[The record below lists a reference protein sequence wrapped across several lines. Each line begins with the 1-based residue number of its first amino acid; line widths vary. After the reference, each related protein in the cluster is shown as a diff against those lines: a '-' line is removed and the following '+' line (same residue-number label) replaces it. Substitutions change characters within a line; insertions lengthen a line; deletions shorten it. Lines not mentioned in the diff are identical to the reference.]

1 MDALTKHV
9 CGDDHPL
16 AHGVQHRSIVS
27 HTAQRRW
34 LLVVE
39 VFRHATNEPKL
50 SQITDFRAFHAAK
63 VRHGGTEKQA
73 SVALKDLRDLVFQ
86 RDVGSRGKLPRL
98 GQVCYVIHDDVWA
111 ERCDLVCGHG
121 PGIQQHLPTTPQ
133 LHGGHQNVQF
143 C

>member
-1 MDALTKHV
+1 MSVVTTTRL
-9 CGDDHPL
+9 PM
-16 AHGVQHRSIVS
+16 GVQHRSVVS
-27 HTAQRRW
+27 HTAQRRG

-111 ERCDLVCGHG
+111 ERCDLVCGPRPRAHHG
-121 PGIQQHLPTTPQ
+121 LETRPQ
-133 LHGGHQNVQF
+133 SHPSPRGRSP
-143 C
+143 